1 MVNIDKE
8 KERDRFVKYLDSL
21 RNGMAICSSKNCM
34 GILCSSRNGIG
45 KCSSRNGIGKC
56 SSRNGIGKCSSRNGV
71 GVLLKKWVQ
80 RESNKVWICIN

>member
-56 SSRNGIGKCSSRNGV
+56 SSRNGV

>member
-34 GILCSSRNGIG
+34 GILCSSRND
-45 KCSSRNGIGKC
+45 IGKC